1 MTETANHIWVEKYR
15 PDTLDDIRG
24 NEVLIDRLKLYV
36 EDDTMPNIL
45 LSGRQG
51 IGKTASVVA
60 FVKDKYGEEWQN
72 HFLQLNASDE
82 RGIDTVRNK
91 IKNFARLSTVSD
103 QQFKIV
109 FLDEADHLTRSAQPA
124 LRRIMEDYH
133 DRTRF
138 FLSCN
143 YPNKIIDPIRSRC
156 ADFHMEPLDDE
167 QIFDM
172 IENIS
177 EEESVDYEFDQLEK
191 IVQIANGDARS
202 AIHTLQTAVEDGK
215 VSDDTINALSAMPD
229 YSDVREIFYHAVYGE
244 EEAMEKMEKLLNTG
258 IDAHS
263 LADIFLRVIKEAEVP
278 EDARM
283 KMIDALGTAEW
294 RVLNGA
300 NTNIQYNAFLATVR
314 IARHLT
320 LPNYDN

>member
-1 MTETANHIWVEKYR
+1 MTQTANHIWVEKYR

-103 QQFKIV
+103 HQFKIV

-156 ADFHMEPLDDE
+156 ADFHMEPLGDD
-167 QIFDM
+167 QIFEM
-172 IENIS
+172 VEHIS
-177 EEESVDYEFDQLEK
+177 EEESVEYEFDQLER

-202 AIHTLQTAVEDGK
+202 AIHTLQTAVESGK

-229 YSDVREIFYHAVYGE
+229 YADVREIFYHAVYGE